1 MSGSAQ
7 HAGKLSGRGFQT
19 SLSRLHVSKCDKIAT
34 IPITYHHAVGAT
46 WLECME
52 YIVPPAGIPLNVV
65 LDILVTIGG
74 NSVKRAAQYTIVIF
88 KWDVNEQVAT
98 SGVTMINEDFS
109 RTGQLLRKSEI
120 NSLDWEE
127 MMHCILEG
135 LNEMPVVRPCVGVH
149 RIWQLDRD

>member
-1 MSGSAQ
+1 
-7 HAGKLSGRGFQT
+7 
-19 SLSRLHVSKCDKIAT
+19 
-34 IPITYHHAVGAT
+34 
-46 WLECME
+46 ME

-74 NSVKRAAQYTIVIF
+74 NSMKRAAQYTIVIF
-88 KWDVNEQVAT
+88 KWDVNKQVAT

-109 RTGQLLRKSEI
+109 RAGQLLRKSEI

-127 MMHCILEG
+127 MTHCILEG
-135 LNEMPVVRPCVGVH
+135 LDEMPVVRPCVGVH

>member
-1 MSGSAQ
+1 
-7 HAGKLSGRGFQT
+7 
-19 SLSRLHVSKCDKIAT
+19 VSKCDKIAT

-52 YIVPPAGIPLNVV
+52 YIVPPAGIPLNIV

-98 SGVTMINEDFS
+98 SGITMINKDFS
-109 RTGQLLRKSEI
+109 A
-120 NSLDWEE
+120 LD
-127 MMHCILEG
+127 
-135 LNEMPVVRPCVGVH
+135 NF
-149 RIWQLDRD
+149 